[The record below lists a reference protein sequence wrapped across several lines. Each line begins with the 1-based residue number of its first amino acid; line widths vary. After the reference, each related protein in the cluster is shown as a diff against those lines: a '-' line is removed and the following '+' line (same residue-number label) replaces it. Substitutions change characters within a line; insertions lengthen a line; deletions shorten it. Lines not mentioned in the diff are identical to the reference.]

1 MTEQVVF
8 KKCNAIHYVLY
19 LALAISMLVIGD
31 QYNKEDLC
39 RLDAPYCLLVLGGL
53 TLGLSV
59 GGKYFI
65 KSSFL
70 TFSYI
75 FFIKK
80 SSHNWP

>member
-39 RLDAPYCLLVLGGL
+39 RLDAPYCLLVLGGI

-59 GGKYFI
+59 GGKYI
-65 KSSFL
+65 YVSFL
-70 TFSYI
+70 
-75 FFIKK
+75 FFEEFLKF
-80 SSHNWP
+80 